1 MTEILTFTDLGEWS
15 GKMGFVQ
22 SLMNKINGKALLEP
36 FCFRD
41 PPKYLPRALRK
52 TV

>member
-1 MTEILTFTDLGEWS
+1 MDVP
-15 GKMGFVQ
+15 VQ
-22 SLMNKINGKALLEP
+22 SLMKKKNGKALLEP

-41 PPKYLPRALRK
+41 PLKYLPRALRK